1 MTRNIADI
9 RRDYEGGRLDESQT
23 PDDPFVL
30 FDEWFSLALEKEGKD
45 GNAMT
50 LATVDSQGRPHARVV
65 LLKGFDERGMV
76 FYTNYHSHKGSE
88 LSNVPSRP

>member
-9 RRDYEGGRLDESQT
+9 RRDYEGGRLDESQAS
-23 PDDPFVL
+23 DDPFVL
-30 FDEWFSLALEKEGKD
+30 FNEWFTLALEKEGKD

-50 LATVDSQGRPHARVV
+50 LSSVDSQGRPHARVV

-76 FYTNYHSHKGSE
+76 FLLTIIAIRVAS
-88 LSNVPSRP
+88 